1 MGACS
6 PRGSGARSEG
16 WALPQTTFCTTLP
29 PRYADDRAA
38 RSGER
43 GYGPS
48 PAHITSWHKTEPL
61 PTQFPQSHT
70 EMPPPK
76 SPGSVV
82 LTQAGH
88 GGGCPRSSSGLLLPL
103 GLTSCP
109 SRRASPLLCVSLSRR
124 RLASPRSALPQSSP
138 TAPAPCTLTAQQRR
152 WPGASLTSALTSRE
166 LSNDVNL
173 SSIGTAC
180 PGPSGQDHSGLRGR
194 PHGHTALPS
203 AL

>member
-16 WALPQTTFCTTLP
+16 WALPQTTFCTTPP

-43 GYGPS
+43 GYGPP
-48 PAHITSWHKTEPL
+48 PAHTTSWHKTEPL
-61 PTQFPQSHT
+61 PTQFPRSHT

-109 SRRASPLLCVSLSRR
+109 GRRPLHFSASLSPDAGWRLLTQPCRRA
-124 RLASPRSALPQSSP
+124 
-138 TAPAPCTLTAQQRR
+138 APD
-152 WPGASLTSALTSRE
+152 G
-166 LSNDVNL
+166 
-173 SSIGTAC
+173 
-180 PGPSGQDHSGLRGR
+180 PGPRHPHRTAEAVARGLAHVSSHLLG
-194 PHGHTALPS
+194 TFK
-203 AL
+203 